1 MDQVN
6 FELLLKLAVKAALR
20 AGDEILKVYET
31 DFAVMTKSDNT
42 PVTKADKVSG
52 RCIASVLQES
62 GIPVISE
69 EEEVPGYEVRQN
81 WDRVWIVDPLDG
93 TKEYVKRNGE
103 FAVNIALVEK
113 GAPVIGV
120 IYVPVMR
127 DIYFAAVGIG
137 SFKITQNDVITE
149 LTKKNLPDN
158 LLDYA
163 RSLPLQPLPKNYT
176 VVASRSHLSKEVSAR
191 VKKMEAMYGKVELIS
206 VGSSIK
212 QCWVA
217 EGRAHEYPRF
227 GDTMEWD
234 TAAGQCILEESG
246 GKLLNYETSEPMRY
260 NKEHMLNSYFIALAA
275 R

>member
-1 MDQVN
+1 MNERDY
-6 FELLLKLAVKAALR
+6 EMLLKLAVKAALR

-31 DFAVMTKSDNT
+31 DFAVHTKSDNT
-42 PVTKADKVSG
+42 PVTQADKISG
-52 RCIASVLQES
+52 RCITSILSET

-69 EEEVPGYEVRQN
+69 EEEVQKYEKRRS
-81 WDRVWIVDPLDG
+81 WKRVWIVDPLDG

-103 FAVNIALVEK
+103 FAVNIALVEDEK
-113 GAPVIGV
+113 PVIGV
-120 IYVPVMR
+120 IYAPVFK
-127 DIYFAAVGIG
+127 DIYFAAKGLG
-137 SFKITQNDVITE
+137 SHKITQNDVIVE

-158 LLDYA
+158 LFQYA
-163 RSLPLQPLPKNYT
+163 KDLPAQPLPKTYT
-176 VVASRSHLSKEVSAR
+176 LVASRSHLSREVSAR
-191 VKKMEAMYGKVELIS
+191 IRDLERMYGKVDLIS

-246 GKLLNYETSEPMRY
+246 NSLLEFDTMEPMHY
-260 NKEHMLNSYFIALAA
+260 NKERMLNPYFIALHKQ
-275 R
+275 